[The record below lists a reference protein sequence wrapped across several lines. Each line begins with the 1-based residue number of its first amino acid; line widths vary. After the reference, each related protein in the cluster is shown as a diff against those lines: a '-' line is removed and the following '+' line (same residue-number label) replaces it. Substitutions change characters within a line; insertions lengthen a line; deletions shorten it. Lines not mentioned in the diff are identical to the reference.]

1 VRRYSFTAP
10 SAALVVYIL
19 VVFCTQTLSARSFP
33 RPGNDKEVSLLGVYY
48 QSAPET
54 EKGELR
60 GNIRVR
66 INGPQKLSLKLDN
79 SDWEVLWFKVDPG
92 LYTLSPG
99 RGLELSPNI
108 PGSIEV
114 PPSSVV
120 LAPFML
126 ERSSE
131 GVQTRRLNEEV
142 RQRSGSD
149 LTLHIESPQWLGRN
163 LIGFGTLRPALDPE
177 TQQFTVD
184 ISADPEGADIYV
196 DDVLAGTA
204 PLVFSLAGGKH
215 RVLIRHDGFEDAVYY
230 VRLEGDADIEAFL
243 VPAESGP
250 MKNSSEH
257 YTTLVAP
264 FVSLGEQNG
273 QLARLFADTLLLT
286 LENDDRLDVKPSA
299 VPWIQRDTLVQ
310 PDFIPLEEL
319 GADLVVSGF
328 FIEENG
334 ELSIQA
340 NLYDVQAETIRAAV
354 TWYGSSGFDIFDAM
368 DEIADEFAAEVDRV
382 LPAAGRTLITRQET
396 VYSGVNRNES
406 LLTRKKIIRKRW
418 EDRPDTFMLQGS
430 FTGSLESYIIEDNGS
445 TRDIGTSDGP
455 SIQLTLAWD
464 KDIAPRFAAGA
475 GVAVTGRSVR
485 YNLDYYE
492 SYLSWMAAAYAGPR
506 LVFRSL
512 RTDIL
517 VGMDLLLRYIPQTTY
532 QWYDGFDRQAD
543 LGSFLSLEL
552 PISFG
557 FRYYFN
563 SRINT
568 VPVFLSGGLGI
579 SVLGYRFDLGGTG
592 FAGITEPTINLNI
605 GVGIRL

>member
-1 VRRYSFTAP
+1 MICIL
-10 SAALVVYIL
+10 LVL
-19 VVFCTQTLSARSFP
+19 CTQILSARSFP

-48 QSAPET
+48 QPAPGANT
-54 EKGELR
+54 GELR
-60 GNIRVR
+60 GNIHVR
-66 INGPQKLSLKLDN
+66 IDGPKKLSLKLDN
-79 SDWEVLWFKVDPG
+79 SDWKVLWFKVNPG
-92 LYTLSPG
+92 LYTLTPG
-99 RGLELSPNI
+99 RDLELSPGV
-108 PGSIEV
+108 PDSVEV

-142 RQRSGSD
+142 RQRSGTD

-184 ISADPEGADIYV
+184 ISADPDGAEIYV
-196 DDVLAGTA
+196 DDVLAGSA

-230 VRLEGDADIEAFL
+230 VRLEGDAEIDAALI
-243 VPAESGP
+243 PAEAEP
-250 MKNSSEH
+250 MKGRAER
-257 YTTLVAP
+257 YATLVAP
-264 FVSLGEQNG
+264 FISMGEQND

-299 VPWIQRDTLVQ
+299 VPWVQRDALVQ
-310 PDFIPLEEL
+310 PDFLPLEEV

-328 FIEENG
+328 FIEEDG

-354 TWYGSSGFDIFDAM
+354 TWYGSAGFDIFDAM
-368 DEIADEFAAEVDRV
+368 DEIAEEFAAEVDRV

-396 VYSGVNRNES
+396 VYSGVNRSES
-406 LLTRKKIIRKRW
+406 LLARKKVIRKRW
-418 EDRPDTFMLQGS
+418 EDRPDTFTLQGS
-430 FTGSLESYIIEDNGS
+430 FTGSLESYILDDNGS
-445 TRDIGTSDGP
+445 TREVASSDGP
-455 SIQLTLAWD
+455 SLQLSLSWD
-464 KDIAPRFAAGA
+464 RDIAPRFAAG
-475 GVAVTGRSVR
+475 GGISITSISVR
-485 YNLDYYE
+485 NNLDEYDT
-492 SYLSWMAAAYAGPR
+492 SLSLMAAAYAGPR

-517 VGMDLLLRYIPQTTY
+517 IGIDLLVRYIPQTNY
-532 QWYDGFDRQAD
+532 YWIEGIDRQAD
-543 LGSFLSLEL
+543 LGSFLSVEL
-552 PISFG
+552 PMSVG

-563 SRINT
+563 RRIDT

-579 SVLGYRFDLGGTG
+579 SFLGYRFDLGGTG
-592 FAGITEPTINLNI
+592 FEGMPEPTIGLNL